1 MTIADLIDKIR
12 HNAIAKDSSWAV
24 IGSAMG
30 RGLSMVAGIV
40 IARLLGAEVYGEYGM
55 IKSTL
60 AYVAAFSTFGLG
72 YTATKYIAQC
82 KSDNPVAIG
91 RIIASSTNIT
101 LTMSCIMAALLLLFA
116 DKIASNPNIVP
127 ALRYTALLIVCN
139 AVNTTQQ
146 GLLAGFKDFRTIA
159 INNTIVGIITFVL
172 ASLLTYRFGLD
183 GALAAL
189 FISMLIQCILNQFAV
204 RRLYRSIAHAAGLTG
219 TIGFKQM
226 GERWALTKELIVFS
240 FPIALQECVY
250 AASCWLR
257 LFLIARLAG
266 YDELGLYTAADQ
278 WFIMILFVPGMLRN
292 VILSHLSS
300 SADDRRTHTQTFS
313 LMLKINIAAT
323 AIPAAIIAIG
333 SPIICDMYGHSF
345 NGFTIVLLI
354 AVVTSIFGCIANVY
368 TQEFISRGK
377 NWILLLGYIVRDF
390 GSLAIATPFLFWYGA
405 QYGAA
410 IAYLGVLTTHVIYC
424 IILNRIYKYE
434 FNRNL

>member
-300 SADDRRTHTQTFS
+300 SADDMEHHAKTFDT
-313 LMLKINIAAT
+313 MLKINIVAT
-323 AIPAAIIAIG
+323 LIPAMVIAIA
-333 SPIICDMYGHSF
+333 SPLICHIYGESF
-345 NGFTIVLLI
+345 DGFLVVLLI
-354 AVVTSIFGCIANVY
+354 AIATSIFGCIAGIY

-377 NWILLLGYIVRDF
+377 NWIILWAYIIREV
-390 GSLAIATPFLFWYGA
+390 GALALAYPFLLSYGNRCGA
-405 QYGAA
+405 SVMYGTVLLMHILYCAA
-410 IAYLGVLTTHVIYC
+410 
-424 IILNRIYKYE
+424 LNHKYKNIS
-434 FNRNL
+434 NRNV